1 MLAQAT
7 SSIRNE
13 NESLHNLQGKTKAQK
28 QRMKPFVSIWKL
40 RRISLWMKFSICLRT
55 DIWDGWVLS
64 GHQLAAPSPHF
75 WSFDPR
81 FSRKTESHPYLL
93 EGKAK
98 VTHNGWNCS
107 RQRICGKKNFSGMNG
122 QRSEEVRRQQQQ
134 LLEQVNFFLI
144 LLTSRQKSWIAQ
156 NLPNHLCFCE
166 MKTRKWNKSNFAPQ
180 FFKLYMIC
188 VQ

>member
-1 MLAQAT
+1 
-7 SSIRNE
+7 
-13 NESLHNLQGKTKAQK
+13 
-28 QRMKPFVSIWKL
+28 
-40 RRISLWMKFSICLRT
+40 MKFSICLRT
-55 DIWDGWVLS
+55 DIRDGWVLS

-93 EGKAK
+93 ERKFRKRKSPIMVGIALLREF
-98 VTHNGWNCS
+98 VE
-107 RQRICGKKNFSGMNG
+107 KNFSGMNG

-144 LLTSRQKSWIAQ
+144 LTTSRQKSWVAQ

-166 MKTRKWNKSNFAPQ
+166 M
-180 FFKLYMIC
+180 
-188 VQ
+188 

>member
-28 QRMKPFVSIWKL
+28 QRMKPFVSIWKI

-107 RQRICGKKNFSGMNG
+107 RQRICGKKTS
-122 QRSEEVRRQQQQ
+122 QEWTVSEVKKCGANSNNYWNRWT
-134 LLEQVNFFLI
+134 FFLI
-144 LLTSRQKSWIAQ
+144 LTTSRQKSWLAQ

-166 MKTRKWNKSNFAPQ
+166 M
-180 FFKLYMIC
+180 
-188 VQ
+188 

>member
-1 MLAQAT
+1 
-7 SSIRNE
+7 
-13 NESLHNLQGKTKAQK
+13 
-28 QRMKPFVSIWKL
+28 
-40 RRISLWMKFSICLRT
+40 MKFSICLRT

-134 LLEQVNFFLI
+134 LLEQVNFF
-144 LLTSRQKSWIAQ
+144 
-156 NLPNHLCFCE
+156 
-166 MKTRKWNKSNFAPQ
+166 
-180 FFKLYMIC
+180 
-188 VQ
+188 V

>member
-28 QRMKPFVSIWKL
+28 QRMKPFVSIWKI

-107 RQRICGKKNFSGMNG
+107 RQRICGKKLLRNE
-122 QRSEEVRRQQQQ
+122 RSAKWRSAAPTATTIGTGKLFFNLDNIKAKELACSKPPQSFV
-134 LLEQVNFFLI
+134 LL
-144 LLTSRQKSWIAQ
+144 
-156 NLPNHLCFCE
+156 
-166 MKTRKWNKSNFAPQ
+166 WN
-180 FFKLYMIC
+180 
-188 VQ
+188 VET

>member
-1 MLAQAT
+1 
-7 SSIRNE
+7 
-13 NESLHNLQGKTKAQK
+13 
-28 QRMKPFVSIWKL
+28 
-40 RRISLWMKFSICLRT
+40 MKFSICLRT

-107 RQRICGKKNFSGMNG
+107 RQRNVRKNFSGMNG

-134 LLEQVNFFLI
+134 LLEQVNFF
-144 LLTSRQKSWIAQ
+144 
-156 NLPNHLCFCE
+156 F
-166 MKTRKWNKSNFAPQ
+166 
-180 FFKLYMIC
+180 
-188 VQ
+188 

>member
-1 MLAQAT
+1 MFWNQVTAINNINAMLAQAT

-28 QRMKPFVSIWKL
+28 QRMKPFVSIWKI

-64 GHQLAAPSPHF
+64 GHQLVAPSPHF

-93 EGKAK
+93 EGKFRKRKSPIMVGIALLREF
-98 VTHNGWNCS
+98 VE
-107 RQRICGKKNFSGMNG
+107 KNFSGMNG

-144 LLTSRQKSWIAQ
+144 LTTSRQKSWLAQ

-166 MKTRKWNKSNFAPQ
+166 M
-180 FFKLYMIC
+180 
-188 VQ
+188 

>member
-1 MLAQAT
+1 
-7 SSIRNE
+7 
-13 NESLHNLQGKTKAQK
+13 
-28 QRMKPFVSIWKL
+28 
-40 RRISLWMKFSICLRT
+40 MKFSICLRT

-93 EGKAK
+93 EGKFRKRKSPIMVGIALLREF
-98 VTHNGWNCS
+98 VE
-107 RQRICGKKNFSGMNG
+107 KNFSGMNG

-144 LLTSRQKSWIAQ
+144 LTTSRQKSWLAQ

-166 MKTRKWNKSNFAPQ
+166 M
-180 FFKLYMIC
+180 
-188 VQ
+188 